1 VIAVVTAGSA
11 VDISSIE
18 PYADAII
25 LAWYPGEQGG
35 AALADIIFGKV
46 SPSGR
51 LPITFYK
58 SLEDLPPYD
67 SYAVKGR
74 TYRYFDGAVQY
85 PFGYGLSYVN
95 FSYRWVE
102 QPQPPRSLD
111 DTLRFSVAVKNDGS
125 MNADEVT
132 QVYLQY
138 PSLDRMPIKEL
149 KSFRRVYV
157 QKGKES
163 VVYFSIPVAELQ
175 KWDSRQAGWK
185 LYPGEYKIGV
195 GASSQD
201 LKLNFPINIRAGLN

>member
-1 VIAVVTAGSA
+1 
-11 VDISSIE
+11 
-18 PYADAII
+18 
-25 LAWYPGEQGG
+25 
-35 AALADIIFGKV
+35 
-46 SPSGR
+46 
-51 LPITFYK
+51 
-58 SLEDLPPYD
+58 LEDLPPYD

-95 FSYRWVE
+95 FSYRWLE

-132 QVYLQY
+132 QVYIQY

-163 VVYFSIPVAELQ
+163 VVHFSIPVAELQ

-201 LKLNFPINIRAGLN
+201 LTLNVPINIRAGLN